1 VTSRHGNA
9 HARTR
14 PPRLVLRFAV
24 YTAIGLAFAGA
35 GIFLL
40 VRSYATSQAEL
51 SIKYHA
57 RFVAESALG
66 DRLYTGDFARP
77 VARERLAELDVLF
90 RQKVLVDGVLRGS
103 LYGRDGRVAYSSD
116 HRLIGRRTPDSDRVW
131 KALRSRLVGSSVSH
145 LDAGTADRGP
155 KVLKEFVPFR
165 FGMRAPAGVFV
176 LDQDYAPIARAARTI
191 FLPIVGVLEFVLLAL
206 YFSFLPILRRVGLR
220 LRQQLEEIEHQ
231 ALHDSLTGLPNR
243 ALFRDRVEQALLA
256 ARRNGERVAVML
268 IDLDR
273 FKEVNDTLGHDSGDR
288 LLQELGRR
296 LQGVLRDSD
305 SVARLGGD
313 EFGVLLPVDVM
324 ARVGNTAGRVHKAL
338 ESPFQLDELSLDVGA
353 SIGVALFPENGD
365 DVETLVKHA
374 DVAMYT
380 AKERK
385 TGYEVY
391 AAEVD
396 SNDARRLSL
405 AAELRGAVERG
416 ELVVHYQP
424 KARLDTGAIES
435 VEALVR
441 WNHPD
446 RGVLPPL
453 EFVPLAEQTGAVKPM
468 TLHVLNKALRQ
479 CRAWEDNGFEVRIAV
494 NLDMRNLLDLR
505 FPEEVDVLLR
515 EWRLPAARLELE
527 ITESTIMADPVR
539 VRRVANKLS
548 AMGVGLAIDDFGTG
562 YSSLRYL
569 KSLPL
574 DEIKIDKSFVLRMS
588 EDRSDATI
596 VRTTIDMARNLG
608 LRVVAEGVETAE
620 VWEALRAIGCDLAQG
635 YFLARPSPPEEMGE
649 LLRERVPAANTSSRV
664 VDLET
669 RRYSAGRAT
678 R

>member
-1 VTSRHGNA
+1 
-9 HARTR
+9 
-14 PPRLVLRFAV
+14 
-24 YTAIGLAFAGA
+24 
-35 GIFLL
+35 
-40 VRSYATSQAEL
+40 
-51 SIKYHA
+51 
-57 RFVAESALG
+57 
-66 DRLYTGDFARP
+66 
-77 VARERLAELDVLF
+77 
-90 RQKVLVDGVLRGS
+90 
-103 LYGRDGRVAYSSD
+103 
-116 HRLIGRRTPDSDRVW
+116 
-131 KALRSRLVGSSVSH
+131 
-145 LDAGTADRGP
+145 
-155 KVLKEFVPFR
+155 
-165 FGMRAPAGVFV
+165 
-176 LDQDYAPIARAARTI
+176 
-191 FLPIVGVLEFVLLAL
+191 
-206 YFSFLPILRRVGLR
+206 
-220 LRQQLEEIEHQ
+220 
-231 ALHDSLTGLPNR
+231 
-243 ALFRDRVEQALLA
+243 
-256 ARRNGERVAVML
+256 
-268 IDLDR
+268 
-273 FKEVNDTLGHDSGDR
+273 
-288 LLQELGRR
+288 
-296 LQGVLRDSD
+296 
-305 SVARLGGD
+305 
-313 EFGVLLPVDVM
+313 
-324 ARVGNTAGRVHKAL
+324 
-338 ESPFQLDELSLDVGA
+338 
-353 SIGVALFPENGD
+353 
-365 DVETLVKHA
+365 
-374 DVAMYT
+374 MYT